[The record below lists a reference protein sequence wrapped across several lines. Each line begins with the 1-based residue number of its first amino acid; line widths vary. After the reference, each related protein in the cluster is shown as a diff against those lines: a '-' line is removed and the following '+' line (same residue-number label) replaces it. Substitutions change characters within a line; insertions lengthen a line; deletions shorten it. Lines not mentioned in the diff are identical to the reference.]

1 MWGRELRA
9 GLVFVLAS
17 LLAGSGFREWR
28 RSHEPRFAEI
38 VSELE
43 SQDAATRGAS
53 RSDST
58 GGAAP
63 GGAAHG
69 AARSEGA
76 GRRPSEALVP
86 SRIDIERATAAELE
100 RLPGIGPALA
110 ARIVAER
117 VDHGPF
123 RSPAGLLRVR
133 GIGPRTLARILP
145 YLSAPP
151 GAVDSG
157 SPIAN

>member
-43 SQDAATRGAS
+43 SQGAATRGAS
-53 RSDST
+53 RSDSA

-76 GRRPSEALVP
+76 GRRPSEAPIP
-86 SRIDIERATAAELE
+86 SRLDIERAAAAAPEPPPPL
-100 RLPGIGPALA
+100 RAAAPA
-110 ARIVAER
+110 RDV
-117 VDHGPF
+117 
-123 RSPAGLLRVR
+123 
-133 GIGPRTLARILP
+133 
-145 YLSAPP
+145 
-151 GAVDSG
+151 
-157 SPIAN
+157 